1 MAQIVRIGNSKGV
14 RIPKILIEEAHLE
27 GKELNF
33 RVVEGGLI
41 ISPSQKSRE
50 GWAEAVET
58 SQETHG
64 VEPLDLE
71 WLDSPLTSDD
81 DWEW

>member
-14 RIPKILIEEAHLE
+14 RIPKILIEEARLE

-33 RVVEGGLI
+33 RVVKGSLI
-41 ISPSQKSRE
+41 ISASQKSRE
-50 GWAEAVET
+50 GWAEAVEI
-58 SQETHG
+58 SQAAHG

-71 WLDSPLTSDD
+71 WLDSPLTLND